1 MLKDSVNHVRMK
13 VFHLPELRWLWYLF
27 KVSSRP
33 VWESFTV
40 DSTKWWVG
48 GSPWVAISQ
57 ALHKSFSASK
67 QCYQV
72 KMQLCMLIITQSG
85 ECLKPFSMSRDI
97 NAVVESPPYL
107 SYQRSSLPN
116 EGWSKALLVLKSM
129 FIQTTT
135 AFESKKVWP
144 ATSCKPM

>member
-1 MLKDSVNHVRMK
+1 
-13 VFHLPELRWLWYLF
+13 
-27 KVSSRP
+27 
-33 VWESFTV
+33 
-40 DSTKWWVG
+40 
-48 GSPWVAISQ
+48 
-57 ALHKSFSASK
+57 
-67 QCYQV
+67 
-72 KMQLCMLIITQSG
+72 MLIITQSG

-135 AFESKKVWP
+135 AFESKKV
-144 ATSCKPM
+144 